1 MMGLLD
7 KQISYTARGEDI
19 VRHWDL
25 LLNYVGLGVGQSEPP
40 PPKKKPTNA
49 LYIRVPQVKPV
60 LGSDLGHRGYRALN
74 KVAAETRSERELNPP
89 HLLSLPHMKDHIHP
103 EEKVSSLEIGRGESL
118 VENCL
123 ASVTGTHALSLR
135 PPFGVSCTLERH
147 QAKDACAD
155 PRIKGFPLFTV
166 R

>member
-49 LYIRVPQVKPV
+49 RYIRVPQVKPV

-74 KVAAETRSERELNPP
+74 KVAAETRSEERAEPTSPTLPTPHEGPYPP
-89 HLLSLPHMKDHIHP
+89 
-103 EEKVSSLEIGRGESL
+103 RG
-118 VENCL
+118 
-123 ASVTGTHALSLR
+123 
-135 PPFGVSCTLERH
+135 
-147 QAKDACAD
+147 
-155 PRIKGFPLFTV
+155 KGIIS
-166 R
+166 RNW